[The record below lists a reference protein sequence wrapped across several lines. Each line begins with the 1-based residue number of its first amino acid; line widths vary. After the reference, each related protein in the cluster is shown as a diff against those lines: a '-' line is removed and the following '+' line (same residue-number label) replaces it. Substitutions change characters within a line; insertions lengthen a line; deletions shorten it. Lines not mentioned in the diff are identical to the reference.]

1 MSHQRELALAALL
14 AVAVTVAV
22 LAGRGRSP
30 SRESAFERRT
40 SAFLAG
46 PRGSKAS
53 YDVLARLGVPVER
66 RRRPLFGL
74 TREGARRP
82 GLLVVLDPPLDLQ
95 AAEIAEVVRYVRGG
109 GAVLAAGDGGGI
121 APCAGWVA
129 TRAGQRLRD
138 SLPVVP
144 RGPARRDR
152 VGRVSSALRAR
163 RLADGGDARVARGR
177 TGWLGHPA
185 ARGGAG
191 RDPRRRCGAV
201 RAGAPRDRR
210 AAPLSAR
217 APRGAGGGA
226 GGRGGRRHGCGADR
240 LRAAPAPEPHGAGPA
255 RRRAVLAAGAG
266 AGAAHVPGPRG
277 GTAHPADPE
286 ATRRRRARARRR
298 PSRGGRVGGPAPAHD
313 ASRILEAIRSVV
325 LGQEAA
331 TREVVVCL
339 LARGHVLLEGVPG
352 TAKTLLVR
360 ALALA
365 LDVRFQRI
373 QFTPDLMPAD
383 ITGVSLLT
391 GTHEFTFRPG
401 PIFADL
407 VLADEINRAPAKTQA
422 ALLEAMQ
429 ERTVTMDGTS
439 HALSPVFTVFA
450 TQNPVEFEGTYPLPE
465 AELDRFMA
473 KVQFGYP
480 PALVEQGILTKY
492 VQGFEADRP
501 ATYGVT
507 AVTDAAGLERLRHAV
522 EAVRVEPQVTAYIT
536 AIVRATRD
544 AASLTLGASPRA
556 GVSLLKAARAA
567 ALLDGRD
574 FVVPDDVKLL
584 APAVLRHRINVAPEL
599 ELEGVTADVALKAIL
614 DRTEVPTA

>member
-1 MSHQRELALAALL
+1 M
-14 AVAVTVAV
+14 
-22 LAGRGRSP
+22 
-30 SRESAFERRT
+30 
-40 SAFLAG
+40 
-46 PRGSKAS
+46 
-53 YDVLARLGVPVER
+53 
-66 RRRPLFGL
+66 
-74 TREGARRP
+74 
-82 GLLVVLDPPLDLQ
+82 
-95 AAEIAEVVRYVRGG
+95 G
-109 GAVLAAGDGGGI
+109 GA
-121 APCAGWVA
+121 
-129 TRAGQRLRD
+129 
-138 SLPVVP
+138 
-144 RGPARRDR
+144 
-152 VGRVSSALRAR
+152 
-163 RLADGGDARVARGR
+163 
-177 TGWLGHPA
+177 
-185 ARGGAG
+185 
-191 RDPRRRCGAV
+191 
-201 RAGAPRDRR
+201 
-210 AAPLSAR
+210 
-217 APRGAGGGA
+217 
-226 GGRGGRRHGCGADR
+226 
-240 LRAAPAPEPHGAGPA
+240 
-255 RRRAVLAAGAG
+255 
-266 AGAAHVPGPRG
+266 
-277 GTAHPADPE
+277 
-286 ATRRRRARARRR
+286 
-298 PSRGGRVGGPAPAHD
+298 APAHD

-360 ALALA
+360 SLALA

-373 QFTPDLMPAD
+373 QFTPDLMSAD
-383 ITGVSLLT
+383 ITGISLLT

-450 TQNPVEFEGTYPLPE
+450 TQTPVEFEGTYPLPE

-507 AVTDAAGLERLRHAV
+507 AVTDAAGLERLRHGV

-556 GVSLLKAARAA
+556 GVSLLKAARSA
-567 ALLDGRD
+567 ALLDGRE